1 VSSRRKGQELT
12 HRPGQLD
19 RGDSLDHHLHVTREN
34 PSPGAGAVPAPAI
47 SVVVP
52 LWNEEL
58 NVDPLVERVRSAFR
72 SEARPME
79 IILVDDASNDST
91 WSRILKAQEAEPR
104 LRAVRL
110 LRHSGQS
117 AALWA
122 GFSAS
127 RGEVVATLDGDLQ
140 NDPNDLPLMLK
151 ELDHYEMV
159 CGVRTKR
166 QDNAVR
172 RFSSAIARWARK
184 AALGVDFRDTGC
196 NLRVFKRDLVQ
207 QLFPFN
213 GLHRFMPV
221 LAHYTGHR
229 VLEVPV
235 THHPRTAG
243 KSKYGVWNRLGRG
256 IWDLIAIAWYRKR
269 QLANIPSME
278 HVPGAPGGGLRR

>member
-1 VSSRRKGQELT
+1 MN
-12 HRPGQLD
+12 
-19 RGDSLDHHLHVTREN
+19 REN
-34 PSPGAGAVPAPAI
+34 PTPGAAPVRGPAI

-58 NVDPLVERVRSAFR
+58 NVDPLVERVREALRNETR
-72 SEARPME
+72 SVE

-91 WSRILKAQEAEPR
+91 WDRIRQAQRREPR
-104 LRAVRL
+104 IRAVRL

-140 NDPNDLPLMLK
+140 NDPADLPWMLQK
-151 ELDHYEMV
+151 LDNYEMV

-166 QDNAVR
+166 QDNAIR
-172 RFSSAIARWARK
+172 RVSSAIARWARK

-207 QLFPFN
+207 KLFPFN

-256 IWDLIAIAWYRKR
+256 IWDLVGIAWYRKR
-269 QLANIPSME
+269 QLANIPVTE
-278 HVPGAPGGGLRR
+278 HVPDASEREVKT